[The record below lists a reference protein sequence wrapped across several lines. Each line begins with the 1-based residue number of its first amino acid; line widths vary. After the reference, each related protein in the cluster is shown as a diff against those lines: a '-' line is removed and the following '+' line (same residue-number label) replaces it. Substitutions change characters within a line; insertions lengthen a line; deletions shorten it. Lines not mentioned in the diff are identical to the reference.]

1 MMMKQKT
8 FWTPTRIGLTIGA
21 LILVVGV
28 VSTTLPWRIP
38 DESTGGGETSR
49 PKSRNATRR
58 ELKAETREEPFE
70 LLNGKAR
77 KLSDYAGK
85 VLIINL
91 WATWCGPCRQEIP
104 HLVEIAEEYGSR
116 GVRILGLTT
125 EDPEEDLELVREFT
139 KKLSINYEIGW
150 ATRPLIQEITKG
162 RNGIPQALIVDQEG
176 VVRKHYVGFHP
187 KFSAPQMKSAL
198 DELLAKGPGSVESA
212 P

>member
-1 MMMKQKT
+1 MTQKT

-28 VSTTLPWRIP
+28 VSTTFPRRTT
-38 DESTGGGETSR
+38 DEPGGVGETPK
-49 PKSRNATRR
+49 PKSRHATPRAL
-58 ELKAETREEPFE
+58 EAETREAPFD
-70 LLNGKAR
+70 LLTGKPR
-77 KLSDYAGK
+77 KLSDYAGNI
-85 VLIINL
+85 LIINL

-116 GVRILGLTT
+116 GVKILGLTT
-125 EDPEEDLELVREFT
+125 EDPEEDLERVRDFT
-139 KKLSINYEIGW
+139 EQYSITYEIGW

-162 RNGIPQALIVDQEG
+162 RNGIPQALIVDQQG

-187 KFSAPQMKSAL
+187 TFSAPQMRSAL
-198 DELLAKGPGSVESA
+198 DELLAKGPGSAEGT

>member
-1 MMMKQKT
+1 MTKQNT

-28 VSTTLPWRIP
+28 VSTTLPWRIG
-38 DESTGGGETSR
+38 DESAGGGETSR

-58 ELKAETREEPFE
+58 ELKAETREAPFE

-91 WATWCGPCRQEIP
+91 WATWCGPCRLEIP

-139 KKLSINYEIGW
+139 KKFSINYEIGW
-150 ATRPLIQEITKG
+150 ATRPLIQEITEG

-176 VVRKHYVGFHP
+176 VIRKHYVGFHP

-198 DELLAKGPGSVESA
+198 DELLAKGPGSAESA

>member
-1 MMMKQKT
+1 MTKQKT

-21 LILVVGV
+21 LILVVGI
-28 VSTTLPWRIP
+28 VSTTLPWRTG
-38 DESTGGGETSR
+38 DESARGEGTVR
-49 PKSRNATRR
+49 PKSPNATLR
-58 ELKAETREEPFE
+58 ELEAQAREAPFE

-77 KLSDYAGK
+77 KLSDYTGNI
-85 VLIINL
+85 LIINL

-104 HLVEIAEEYGSR
+104 HLVEIAEEYGSK
-116 GVRILGLTT
+116 GVKILGLTT

-139 KKLSINYEIGW
+139 EQFSINYEIGW

-187 KFSAPQMKSAL
+187 KFSAPQMRSAL
-198 DELLAKGPGSVESA
+198 DELLAKGPGSAESA